1 MPVIQ
6 FTLLCTCVHRDELI
20 IEMTRPIKWHGLQQT
35 ADRVLG
41 PVVELGVPERRWSEH
56 QVGDSWQR
64 IAEAAHPTPGYRNTV
79 LLNGQ
84 TPTGEHLMSDEDVG
98 RCEAAAL
105 GRACASAHRSG
116 EVASAPLE
124 KLPSL
129 VAASC
134 P

>member
-84 TPTGEHLMSDEDVG
+84 TPTGEHLMSDEDVKQQLVA
-98 RCEAAAL
+98 E
-105 GRACASAHRSG
+105 RAQVRT
-116 EVASAPLE
+116 EVAKWPRRPW
-124 KLPSL
+124 KNP
-129 VAASC
+129 
-134 P
+134 PRW